1 MPECSFILE
10 LSPIHHTG
18 PRELEVRYK
27 VFLGLET
34 SIGTLDCTILVLGR
48 VKANADV
55 NGHARQDAPP
65 PFGPPQSASGHSGLL
80 GYDSLLLARQTVRE
94 KHSPIHT
101 QTVCVTFPFFFR

>member
-55 NGHARQDAPP
+55 NGHAKRERLRRSVPPKVHQDI
-65 PFGPPQSASGHSGLL
+65 QDCS
-80 GYDSLLLARQTVRE
+80 
-94 KHSPIHT
+94 
-101 QTVCVTFPFFFR
+101 VTTLCC